1 MISIENV
8 WKSFGRGSDR
18 FDIARDLCANFP
30 GNTTIGLLGAN
41 GAGKSSLLKMIAGT
55 MTPDAGRIRTTGRIS
70 WPIGFSG
77 SFHGDLTGAQNT
89 LFLARVYGRDT
100 DALCAY
106 VQDFAELGS
115 QFDAPLR
122 TYSAG
127 MRARLSFA
135 ISMGIP
141 FDVYLVDEV
150 TAVGDARFREKSK
163 DVFQHRMAE
172 AGGIV
177 VSHSM
182 PLIAEL
188 CDHAVVLAKGQL
200 RYFRDV
206 EEAIDWHTHP
216 QNEFA

>member
-1 MISIENV
+1 MISLEIV
-8 WKSFGRGSDR
+8 WKGFGRGSDR
-18 FDIARDLCANFP
+18 FEIARDLCAFFP
-30 GNTTIGLLGAN
+30 GQTTIGLLGAN

-55 MTPDAGRIRTTGRIS
+55 MTPDAGRIRTTGRVS

-89 LFLARVYGRDT
+89 LFLARVYGCDT

-106 VQDFAELGS
+106 VRDFSELGT

-141 FDVYLVDEV
+141 FAVYLVDEV
-150 TAVGDARFREKSK
+150 TAVGAADFREKSK
-163 DVFQHRMAE
+163 EVFQQRMAQ

-182 PLIAEL
+182 PLISEL
-188 CDHAVVLAKGQL
+188 CDHAVVLAEGQL
-200 RYFRDV
+200 RYFREV
-206 EEAIDWHTHP
+206 EEAIEWHTHGTR
-216 QNEFA
+216 EFA